1 MKYAILMLAGVFA
14 MAVTGELCAQP
25 GENGDAEELEMLKR
39 AWEQDRE
46 ERHEENPLG
55 RNSESRNSLEDLL
68 GLMKAVERRLAK
80 EDSGAKTQELQE
92 EILEILK
99 KWIEDNQPKE
109 PGESPSDSP
118 EGGSGKKEPG
128 SEHKESREK
137 PGLVDP
143 SRSSEPA
150 QPGSERK
157 RELLRKADSG
167 AKTPAYGPTG
177 RKSGDWNPR
186 LPGSSSQK
194 ELQEGATEERPP
206 QKAELIDRYFKEL
219 LKERPG
225 K

>member
-14 MAVTGELCAQP
+14 MAVAGELHAQP

-39 AWEQDRE
+39 AWEQNKE
-46 ERHEENPLG
+46 EKREENPLG

-68 GLMKAVERRLAK
+68 GLMKAVERRLTK
-80 EDSGAKTQELQE
+80 EDSGAGTQELQE

-99 KWIEDNQPKE
+99 KWIEDNQPEE
-109 PGESPSDSP
+109 PGESPDSP
-118 EGGSGKKEPG
+118 RDNSEKKKPG
-128 SEHKESREK
+128 SEEKEGREK

-150 QPGSERK
+150 KPGSERQ
-157 RELLRKADSG
+157 RELLRKAGS
-167 AKTPAYGPTG
+167 AEKTPRYGPTEVRPKG
-177 RKSGDWNPR
+177 WKPG
-186 LPGSSSQK
+186 LPGSSTQE
-194 ELQEGATEERPP
+194 ELQEGANEERPP

-219 LKERPG
+219 LKARPG